1 MAMPTRSH
9 VPGSQRQSPEFVGR
23 RRELE
28 VLSSFL
34 DDVRGG
40 NGRVLV
46 MVGGPGV
53 GKTALFD
60 HLCAR
65 AAGCRVETGAGV
77 ESEMELPFAG
87 LHQLLTPMLGG
98 IERLPAPQREALQTA
113 FGISSGAAPD
123 RFLVGLATL
132 SLLSDRAE
140 AEPLCCFVDDLH
152 WLDRASAQVL
162 AFVGRRLRADQVG
175 LLFASRAR
183 LRELAGFDE
192 LRIDGLAEADARTL
206 LDSVLTTPID
216 ARIRDR
222 VIAEADGNP
231 LALLELFRGL
241 TAADLAGGF
250 GLTGAVPVT
259 ASLEIEFRDRLGA
272 LPASTRTLLLVAA
285 ADPVGDPAL
294 VWQAARALG
303 VEPDAAVAAVE
314 ANLVEFAPTVRFRHP
329 LVRSAVY
336 RSASAR
342 QRQAAHRALAEATD
356 AALDPDRRAWHRA
369 QGAAGPDEDVAAE
382 LEQSAGRAQARGG
395 IAAAAAFL
403 TKAFQLTSEPARRA
417 ERALAAAQAKV
428 QSGAP
433 AEALGLLVSAEAG
446 PLTEVDRARADL
458 VRAQTALASN
468 RGSDASLLMLN
479 AARRLQ
485 HVDVELARVT
495 YLDALKA
502 ALFAGR
508 LARAQADLRSV
519 SRAAL
524 TLPAPRSSSSVSLL
538 LEGWARNFAADSFS
552 EGYAA
557 GLPLLRRA
565 LADSGDGLPPEQA
578 LSWLQGAYGM
588 SRFIWD
594 EEQNHLLA
602 ARWATL
608 VREVGALSELHF
620 ALTAQILT
628 HVLEGDL
635 AAASSV
641 LEELQAAAEAAQANV
656 YPHGPMALAAYRGDH
671 EQAAELIPKAIAD
684 ATERGEGLVV
694 SSAQWASAV
703 LNNGAGLYPEA
714 SAAAQRASQD
724 PWALGF
730 RNLSLVELAE
740 ATVHTGSPELAA
752 DACSQIADLA
762 RSAGTDWALGL
773 EARSLALA
781 AQGQEA
787 EAHYRTAINLL
798 SRTRIRPDHARARLL
813 YGEWLRRE
821 NRRADAR
828 EQLRTAYEMLSA
840 MGMAGFAER
849 ARRELLATGE
859 TVRKRASQTTRQL
872 TSQEA
877 SIARLAAEGLTNPE
891 IGTRLFIS
899 TRTVQYHLAKVFQ
912 KLQINS
918 RGQLHRVLPRS

>member
-1 MAMPTRSH
+1 VVQYVGYPPIAGVVMAIPTGSR

-40 NGRVLV
+40 NGPVLV

-60 HLCAR
+60 HLRAR
-65 AAGCRVETGAGV
+65 ATGFRVETGTGV

-98 IERLPAPQREALQTA
+98 IERLPAPQRESLQTA

-132 SLLSDRAE
+132 SLLSDHAE
-140 AEPLCCFVDDLH
+140 AEPLCCFIDDLH

-206 LDSVLTTPID
+206 LDSVLTTPLD

-259 ASLEIEFRDRLGA
+259 ASLENEFRDRLGV

-294 VWQAARALG
+294 VWQAAISLG
-303 VEPDAAVAAVE
+303 VEPDAAVAARE
-314 ANLVEFAPTVRFRHP
+314 ADLFDIASTVRFRHP

-336 RSASAR
+336 RSASAG

-356 AALDPDRRAWHRA
+356 ATLDPDRRAWHGA
-369 QGAAGPDEDVAAE
+369 QTAAGPDEDVAGE

-403 TKAFQLTSEPARRA
+403 MKAFQLTSEPARRA
-417 ERALAAAQAKV
+417 ERAVAAAQAKV

-433 AEALGLLVSAEAG
+433 AEALGLLVSAEAD

-458 VRAQTALASN
+458 VRAQAVLASN

-479 AARRLQ
+479 AARRLE

-508 LARAQADLRSV
+508 LARRKLI
-519 SRAAL
+519 
-524 TLPAPRSSSSVSLL
+524 
-538 LEGWARNFAADSFS
+538 
-552 EGYAA
+552 
-557 GLPLLRRA
+557 
-565 LADSGDGLPPEQA
+565 SGQCPG
-578 LSWLQGAYGM
+578 
-588 SRFIWD
+588 R
-594 EEQNHLLA
+594 H
-602 ARWATL
+602 
-608 VREVGALSELHF
+608 
-620 ALTAQILT
+620 
-628 HVLEGDL
+628 
-635 AAASSV
+635 
-641 LEELQAAAEAAQANV
+641 
-656 YPHGPMALAAYRGDH
+656 
-671 EQAAELIPKAIAD
+671 
-684 ATERGEGLVV
+684 
-694 SSAQWASAV
+694 
-703 LNNGAGLYPEA
+703 
-714 SAAAQRASQD
+714 
-724 PWALGF
+724 
-730 RNLSLVELAE
+730 
-740 ATVHTGSPELAA
+740 
-752 DACSQIADLA
+752 
-762 RSAGTDWALGL
+762 
-773 EARSLALA
+773 
-781 AQGQEA
+781 
-787 EAHYRTAINLL
+787 
-798 SRTRIRPDHARARLL
+798 
-813 YGEWLRRE
+813 
-821 NRRADAR
+821 
-828 EQLRTAYEMLSA
+828 
-840 MGMAGFAER
+840 
-849 ARRELLATGE
+849 
-859 TVRKRASQTTRQL
+859 
-872 TSQEA
+872 
-877 SIARLAAEGLTNPE
+877 
-891 IGTRLFIS
+891 
-899 TRTVQYHLAKVFQ
+899 
-912 KLQINS
+912 
-918 RGQLHRVLPRS
+918 